1 MGDFI
6 VVDSDKV
13 QIFVPNNTAEDSTN
27 TDIAHTNSTNNTHT
41 NSDVA
46 RTNSDVAPID
56 TTQVGEN
63 INIDNVIKRFLQ
75 NNNHNDNSML
85 VNKNNILDNKNS
97 LFIDQCKNNSS
108 DDEYDEF
115 KTKNITPD
123 VVEFDTDDDTDDD
136 TNNETSN
143 DVDEENII
151 TEIITP
157 EHYKEIQEQLA
168 EIEENTNSVNLFTSQ
183 IGKKSH
189 SSNYHNHDS
198 ILNWNSHDITNT
210 DPFGFDV
217 FINDNYDNPHSS
229 LYNINSDED
238 VDVGA
243 GVDADA
249 DVDVEDACGFDDE
262 IDDYTDNNSDTSM
275 NNKYEELIV
284 EIQDDINHIRE
295 TTENSDTVISE
306 LYEEFQNNTHITST
320 TSAINIATRNKLNE
334 IQANI
339 DNTNMRIDL
348 MTEQAGTIQNSV
360 ERLDNKLNE
369 LVRAISELTSVITKN
384 ATKK

>member
-13 QIFVPNNTAEDSTN
+13 QIFVPNDTTKD
-27 TDIAHTNSTNNTHT
+27 DTNSDVAHT

-46 RTNSDVAPID
+46 HTNSDVAPIN
-56 TTQVGEN
+56 TTRVGEN
-63 INIDNVIKRFLQ
+63 INIDNVIRRFLQ
-75 NNNHNDNSML
+75 NNNDNDDSML

-136 TNNETSN
+136 TNNETGN
-143 DVDEENII
+143 DIDEENII

-189 SSNYHNHDS
+189 SSNYHNHGS

-238 VDVGA
+238 VDV
-243 GVDADA
+243 

-262 IDDYTDNNSDTSM
+262 IDDYTDNNSDISM

-306 LYEEFQNNTHITST
+306 LYEEFQNNTHIAST

-369 LVRAISELTSVITKN
+369 LVRAISELTSVITNN